1 MGQLLWHRLNRAQPL
16 IVHPDLPANQLR
28 NTYRVMS
35 IIPARTLILV
45 GLLFVVI
52 ITGCQVKP
60 ESIMNAAALKV
71 AGSFITEHAHSSLNF
86 RVKGSSAIKK
96 EGKNVFYVTGS
107 AEGFS
112 SYNVPFAIDH
122 FSETVRYSG
131 GDIDDIKNW
140 ECLEMYVGKK
150 RIK

>member
-1 MGQLLWHRLNRAQPL
+1 MLKH
-16 IVHPDLPANQLR
+16 LPMKL
-28 NTYRVMS
+28 
-35 IIPARTLILV
+35 LV
-45 GLLFVVI
+45 GFLFLVI
-52 ITGCQVKP
+52 ITGCEVKN
-60 ESIMNAAALKV
+60 ENIMNAAALKV
-71 AGSFITEHAHSSLNF
+71 AGSFITEHVRSSLNF
-86 RVKGSSAIKK
+86 RVKGASVIKK
-96 EGKNVFYVTGS
+96 ERKNVFYVAGS